1 MTSFFLTN
9 KIVRSKR
16 QQWNVF
22 RIKFQH
28 LRGVTPFDWK
38 NIKHIRKIPVSI
50 LLIHR

>member
-1 MTSFFLTN
+1 MTSFFLTK
-9 KIVRSKR
+9 KIVRSKS
-16 QQWNVF
+16 QQWAIY

-28 LRGVTPFDWK
+28 IEGVTPFDWK

>member
-9 KIVRSKR
+9 TFVRSKS
-16 QQWNVF
+16 QQWDVF

-38 NIKHIRKIPVSI
+38 NIKHIRKIPVST
-50 LLIHR
+50 LLIHL